1 MDIGGAEMMVQSLC
15 REHRAQ
21 GHELSVHCL
30 YGCGVLGEA
39 LKDEGIPVVTY
50 GPGRYEQL
58 AGRMYRG
65 FRELRP
71 EVVHCHN
78 VVASVVGAIP
88 GRMAGARTVI
98 CTRHGIV
105 ARPRNLRRQGLFWLA
120 ARSAD
125 RVVAVCDRA
134 QSNLARATFAQPGK
148 LVTIWNGA
156 APAPSMGIGP
166 SKADRREDTL
176 NLITVARLGPPKDHL
191 TLVRALKAA
200 SQHAPGLRLFIVGD
214 GPNEPAI
221 RQLAEQLQISH
232 AVQLLGARHD
242 VGDWLSRADLF
253 VLSSLSE
260 GVPIS
265 LLEAMA
271 AGLPCVVS
279 DVGGMREIVEMGD
292 AGTVVSPGDVQGL
305 ADAIGSYAANRSMLR
320 QQGANARSAYATHF
334 TLQRMAES
342 YMVLYRNP
350 DVPLPARVPFRVA
363 EGEITSGG

>member
-21 GHELSVHCL
+21 GHDLSVHCL
-30 YGCGVLGEA
+30 YACGVLGDA
-39 LKDEGIPVVTY
+39 LRDEGIPVVTY

-58 AGRMYRG
+58 AGRMYRA
-65 FRELRP
+65 FRRLRP

-105 ARPRNLRRQGLFWLA
+105 SRPRNLRRQGLFWLA

-134 QSNLARATFAQPGK
+134 QENLARATFAQPGK

-156 APAPSMGIGP
+156 APAPVVGIDP
-166 SKADRREDTL
+166 AQEARSEDTL
-176 NLITVARLGPPKDHL
+176 NIITVARLGPPKDHL

-200 SQHAPGLRLFIVGD
+200 SERVPGLRLLIVGD

-221 RQLAEQLQISH
+221 RQLAERLQIAH
-232 AVQLLGARHD
+232 IVQFLGARHD
-242 VGDWLSRADLF
+242 VGDWLSRADVF

-271 AGLPCVVS
+271 SGLPCVVS

-292 AGTVVSPGDVQGL
+292 AGTVVAPGDVDGL
-305 ADAIGSYAANRSMLR
+305 ADAIIDYAVNRTKLR
-320 QQGANARSAYATHF
+320 QQGDNARSAYATHY
-334 TLQRMAES
+334 TLQRMAAS

-350 DVPLPARVPFRVA
+350 DVPHNSVMESEQCA
-363 EGEITSGG
+363 E